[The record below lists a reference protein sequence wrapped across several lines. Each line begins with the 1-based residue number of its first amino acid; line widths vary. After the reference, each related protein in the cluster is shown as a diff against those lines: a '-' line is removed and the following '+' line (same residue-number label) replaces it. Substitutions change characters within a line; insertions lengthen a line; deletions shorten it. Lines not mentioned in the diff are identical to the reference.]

1 MGSSTVRLDTFF
13 SSDSVSPVR
22 VETWTNSVENKQIDW
37 KTQRV
42 VIYALATQ
50 QEKAVSGLNL
60 VAHISGD
67 NEADSVLSVS
77 LNENNPSDVTKGDG
91 VYSAQLTDLPRN
103 SIRFSYVVEIV
114 GGVGTVDSG
123 I

>member
-1 MGSSTVRLDTFF
+1 MP
-13 SSDSVSPVR
+13 SVQLEWKR
-22 VETWTNSVENKQIDW
+22 WRIRIKKKEIDW
-37 KTQRV
+37 RSQRV

-60 VAHISGD
+60 LAHISGD
-67 NEADSVLSVS
+67 SKADSVFSVS
-77 LNENNPSDVTKGDG
+77 LNENNLSDVTKGDG
-91 VYSAQLTDLPRN
+91 VYSTQLNDLLRN
-103 SIRFSYVVEIV
+103 FIRFSYVVEIV

>member
-1 MGSSTVRLDTFF
+1 
-13 SSDSVSPVR
+13 
-22 VETWTNSVENKQIDW
+22 VETWTNSIENKQIDW
-37 KTQRV
+37 RSQRV

-60 VAHISGD
+60 LAHISGD
-67 NEADSVLSVS
+67 SKADSVFSVS
-77 LNENNPSDVTKGDG
+77 LNENNLSDVTKGDG
-91 VYSAQLTDLPRN
+91 VYSAQLNDLLRN
-103 SIRFSYVVEIV
+103 FIRFSYVVEIV